1 MSTPVVAWRLT
12 SRAYADAA
20 FDGEGARL
28 YGGRW
33 NSEGV
38 AMVYL
43 AGSLALAALEQ
54 LVHLSR
60 TDLLERQFVRFRV
73 ELPRSAVLALDE
85 AALPPGWTKKR
96 DVTRALGDGWTEAE
110 ASLALRVPSV
120 VVPEEANYLVNPRHP
135 DANQVQIGD
144 PEPYVFDERLADM
157 GS

>member
-1 MSTPVVAWRLT
+1 
-12 SRAYADAA
+12 
-20 FDGEGARL
+20 
-28 YGGRW
+28 
-33 NSEGV
+33 
-38 AMVYL
+38 MVYL

-60 TDLLERQFVRFRV
+60 TDLLEQQFVRFRV

-85 AALPPGWTKKR
+85 AALPPGWTEKR
-96 DVTRALGDGWTEAE
+96 DLARTVGGGWTDAKK
-110 ASLALRVPSV
+110 SLALRVPSV
-120 VVPEEANYLVNPRHP
+120 VVPQEANYLVNPRHP